1 MKTEIKKAPLFLA
14 ASAALAFNAYAAAPP
29 TAPPINVQPKAPRT
43 VEVSATTAPPV
54 IRTSLNE
61 STLLELPAEEKVATV
76 FGGNTDDWIF
86 NAGHVASRFISV
98 KPKVG
103 AAHSS
108 TNVHI
113 ISDHGNDYTVEL
125 QEISSEPGATFDST
139 VFLVP
144 ADKEAQ
150 KKIADAPVF
159 VPVEQ
164 VKEKEERLE
173 KRATEAE
180 AKEAAERKTA
190 QDAQEKYASTYPS
203 SLHFD
208 YSWDQGKA
216 RALGVR
222 QIWDDGKFTYIQGK
236 FEEPP
241 VVYELKD
248 KKGSLINFDFA
259 NGLYTVPKLLE
270 NGYVAIGKA
279 KVEFHREANDARAN

>member
-1 MKTEIKKAPLFLA
+1 MKTPLLIA
-14 ASAALAFNAYAAAPP
+14 ASLTLAV
-29 TAPPINVQPKAPRT
+29 TAHASVPATAQQKAPRT
-43 VEVSATTAPPV
+43 VEVSAAAPPPV

-98 KPKVG
+98 KPK
-103 AAHSS
+103 AAAAKST

-113 ISDHGNDYTVEL
+113 ISDHGNDYTLEL
-125 QEISSEPGATFDST
+125 QEVSGDPSASFDST

-150 KKIADAPVF
+150 MKIAEAPVF
-159 VPVEQ
+159 VPVAE
-164 VKEKEERLE
+164 VKEKQDRLE
-173 KRATEAE
+173 KELAE
-180 AKEAAERKTA
+180 AQAKATADHKMA

-203 SLHFD
+203 NLHFD
-208 YSWDQGKA
+208 YSWDQSKA
-216 RALGVR
+216 RALGVK

-248 KKGSLINFDFA
+248 KKGSIINFDFA
-259 NGLYTVPKLLE
+259 NGLYTVPKLLQ
-270 NGYVAIGKA
+270 NGYVAIGKS
-279 KVEFHREANDARAN
+279 KVEFHREEAN

>member
-1 MKTEIKKAPLFLA
+1 MKTSLLIA
-14 ASAALAFNAYAAAPP
+14 ASALLAANAYAAAP
-29 TAPPINVQPKAPRT
+29 APVPQKAPRT
-43 VEVSATTAPPV
+43 IEVSATAAPPI

-98 KPKVG
+98 KPK
-103 AAHSS
+103 AAAAKSS

-113 ISDHGNDYTVEL
+113 ISDHGNDYTLQL
-125 QEISSEPGATFDST
+125 QEVSGDPDQGFDST

-144 ADKEAQ
+144 ADREAQ
-150 KKIADAPVF
+150 KKMAEAPVF
-159 VPVEQ
+159 VPAAE
-164 VKEKEERLE
+164 VKEKEEFLQ
-173 KRATEAE
+173 KQAADAE
-180 AKEAAERKTA
+180 AKEAAERKAA

-203 SLHFD
+203 NLHFD
-208 YSWDQGKA
+208 YSWDQAKA
-216 RALGVR
+216 RALGVK

-259 NGLYTVPKLLE
+259 NGLYTVPKLLQ

-279 KVEFHREANDARAN
+279 KVEFHRDREEAN

>member
-1 MKTEIKKAPLFLA
+1 MKTPLIFA
-14 ASAALAFNAYAAAPP
+14 ASTLFAVHAYAA
-29 TAPPINVQPKAPRT
+29 PIAQAQAQQNAPRT
-43 VEVSATTAPPV
+43 VQVSATTAPPI

-98 KPKVG
+98 KPKAT
-103 AAHSS
+103 AAKSS

-113 ISDHGNDYTVEL
+113 ISDHGNDYTLEL
-125 QEISSEPGATFDST
+125 KEVSADPAGGFDST
-139 VFLVP
+139 VYLVQT
-144 ADKEAQ
+144 DKDAQ
-150 KKIADAPVF
+150 QKMAEAPVF
-159 VPVEQ
+159 VPAAE

-173 KRATEAE
+173 NEVAQAQ
-180 AKEAAERKTA
+180 EAAAADKKTA
-190 QDAQEKYASTYPS
+190 AVAEENYQSTYPS
-203 SLHFD
+203 KLHFD
-208 YSWDQGKA
+208 YSWDQSKA

-222 QIWDDGKFTYIQGK
+222 QIWDDGKFTYIQGR

-259 NGLYTVPKLLE
+259 NGLYTIPKLLQ
-270 NGYVAIGKA
+270 NGYVAIGKS
-279 KVEFHREANDARAN
+279 KVEFHRQEAN